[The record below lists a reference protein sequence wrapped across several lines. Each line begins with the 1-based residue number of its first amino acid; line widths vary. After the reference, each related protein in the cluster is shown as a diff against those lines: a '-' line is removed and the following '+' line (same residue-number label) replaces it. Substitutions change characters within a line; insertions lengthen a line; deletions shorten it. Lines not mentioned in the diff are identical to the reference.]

1 MILQVHRGVISLL
14 AGVFSKVV
22 LCYSENT
29 GKTHKFVLLY
39 DVTPSSQN
47 KPPQLESLKE
57 EAVTSRDQWQQGR
70 RWVYWFHVQ
79 TKHM

>member
-29 GKTHKFVLLY
+29 GKTHKFVFFQY
-39 DVTPSSQN
+39 DVTPPSQN
-47 KPPQLESLKE
+47 KPPQLESI
-57 EAVTSRDQWQQGR
+57 
-70 RWVYWFHVQ
+70 
-79 TKHM
+79 